1 MIHFCEVQTFYYY
14 SCRMVLEMEED
25 LSSTVSNAGT
35 TTRRKRTYQAEASIS
50 SITGF
55 LVQESKRL
63 SHGSSNLST
72 NAKFK
77 GVVLQQIGHWGAQI
91 YAIHNRV
98 WLGTFNSEVD
108 AAMSY
113 DSAAIKLRNG
123 ECPKEL
129 CMDQGH

>member
-1 MIHFCEVQTFYYY
+1 
-14 SCRMVLEMEED
+14 MVLEMEED